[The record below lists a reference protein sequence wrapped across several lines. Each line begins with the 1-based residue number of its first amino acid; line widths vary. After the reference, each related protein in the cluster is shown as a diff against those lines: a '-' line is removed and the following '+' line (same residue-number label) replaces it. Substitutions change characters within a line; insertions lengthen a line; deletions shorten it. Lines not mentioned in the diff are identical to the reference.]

1 MPNIDEVWR
10 QIHALPH
17 RYIFYTRK
25 EIRYLPK
32 ILAENEKILA
42 LTSGYLRGSTWLC
55 VCTSQRLLLLN
66 RGMFFGLRQVQM
78 NLDRIQSI
86 DSSFTIF
93 FGTLR
98 FWDGASSISIS
109 MVLKST
115 IHPFVRTVQ
124 EAMDRY
130 NEAVRSSLVQV
141 ADNWT
146 KGGAQ
151 VSLLETT
158 EGGANLRKQLEN
170 MRIHGCTPVVAINV
184 FPGDHPADIAA
195 IEEIAAEFGARSAV
209 STHFADGGAGEGNAG
224 QGDAV
229 VDVVGRAHRH
239 RMCTRVSKCAEVFA
253 NVTLDGEDAD
263 RGRRA
268 RHQPR
273 AQGGMIGRLLQAV
286 AAKPGHGR

>member
-10 QIHALPH
+10 QIHALPQ

-55 VCTSQRLLLLN
+55 ICTSQRLLLLN

-130 NEAVRSSLVQV
+130 KRQM
-141 ADNWT
+141 
-146 KGGAQ
+146 
-151 VSLLETT
+151 VSDL
-158 EGGANLRKQLEN
+158 
-170 MRIHGCTPVVAINV
+170 
-184 FPGDHPADIAA
+184 
-195 IEEIAAEFGARSAV
+195 ARSAQ
-209 STHFADGGAGEGNAG
+209 SAHQTATAAGSLNPKPDFVTELERLGKLRAAG
-224 QGDAV
+224 
-229 VDVVGRAHRH
+229 HL
-239 RMCTRVSKCAEVFA
+239 SEAEFEQA
-253 NVTLDGEDAD
+253 KT
-263 RGRRA
+263 
-268 RHQPR
+268 
-273 AQGGMIGRLLQAV
+273 RLL
-286 AAKPGHGR
+286 KN

>member
-1 MPNIDEVWR
+1 MPTIDEVWR

-98 FWDGASSISIS
+98 FWDGASSIAIS

-130 NEAVRSSLVQV
+130 KRQMVSAGSLNPKPDFV
-141 ADNWT
+141 T
-146 KGGAQ
+146 E
-151 VSLLETT
+151 LERL
-158 EGGANLRKQLEN
+158 GKL
-170 MRIHGCTPVVAINV
+170 H
-184 FPGDHPADIAA
+184 
-195 IEEIAAEFGARSAV
+195 
-209 STHFADGGAGEGNAG
+209 ADGHLSASEFEQAK
-224 QGDAV
+224 
-229 VDVVGRAHRH
+229 
-239 RMCTRVSKCAEVFA
+239 TK
-253 NVTLDGEDAD
+253 
-263 RGRRA
+263 
-268 RHQPR
+268 
-273 AQGGMIGRLLQAV
+273 LL
-286 AAKPGHGR
+286 KN